1 MGFIYSVHVIRLML
15 VLFLFCCVMCA
26 YTFNCFISESLHIAQ
41 NTQLRKASPYL
52 HSAVCCFSSPPEA
65 LWSSGRRGEAY
76 CHTSFHPYIS
86 SKKQGEAEHQSDG
99 QYEEVTRRTAGTG
112 SNGHARHA
120 GTARLATAS
129 PVGRQR
135 AVPLSSLRMS
145 CADFL
150 SQCACQVMTSSDV
163 RTRLS

>member
-1 MGFIYSVHVIRLML
+1 M
-15 VLFLFCCVMCA
+15 
-26 YTFNCFISESLHIAQ
+26 
-41 NTQLRKASPYL
+41 
-52 HSAVCCFSSPPEA
+52 CCFSSPPEA
-65 LWSSGRRGEAY
+65 LWSSVRGGGAY
-76 CHTSFHPYIS
+76 YHTSFHPYIS

-99 QYEEVTRRTAGTG
+99 QYEEVTRSTAGTG

-163 RTRLS
+163 RTPAQLTGRGPRGVGSIIMDEGHDRALYHWAFYCPPRHAAQPGREST